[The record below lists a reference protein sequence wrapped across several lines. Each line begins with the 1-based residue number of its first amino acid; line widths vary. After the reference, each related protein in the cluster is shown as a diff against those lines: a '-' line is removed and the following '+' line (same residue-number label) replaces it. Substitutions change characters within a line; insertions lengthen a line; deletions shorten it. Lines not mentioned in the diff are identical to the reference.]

1 MSTPISPTPSPRH
14 IDPVDPCEVA
24 SVRFDLRRF
33 PPPTKALISRQRVL
47 GAGSLLQSHRYGDLL
62 RVFDAV

>member
-1 MSTPISPTPSPRH
+1 MSTDKSPTPPPRH
-14 IDPVDPCEVA
+14 VDPCEVA